1 MRSEKAR
8 AVYDDLVEKL
18 QRAQFVVYSAED
30 EVFADFCASIG
41 VEDIREYESRQLK
54 VANEELAVRRRFELQ
69 IARLKHQWVSHFK
82 SYYPTFPLIYLIS
95 IELHL
100 KKIN

>member
-1 MRSEKAR
+1 MLALLKLMRSEKAR

-18 QRAQFVVYSAED
+18 QRAQSVVYSAED

-69 IARLKHQWVSHFK
+69 IARLKHQ
-82 SYYPTFPLIYLIS
+82 
-95 IELHL
+95 
-100 KKIN
+100 